1 MHFWSS
7 GAQSPYG
14 DCAEELLAGVSKEE
28 LEVVSFA
35 EEPGSAAEE
44 VGTVAEETGSTAD
57 DVGVAEE
64 ETCSAVEELLGTG
77 REVEETPEEI

>member
-1 MHFWSS
+1 MHFGSS

-14 DCAEELLAGVSKEE
+14 DCAEELLAGVSMEE

-44 VGTVAEETGSTAD
+44 VVSAAD
-57 DVGVAEE
+57 DVGVTAEDDG
-64 ETCSAVEELLGTG
+64 SATEELLGTG
-77 REVEETPEEI
+77 REAEEAPEEI